1 MLQEL
6 KVPCPRERRG
16 DSGSLPSGNRP
27 SDLLMETGVFQ
38 KGEWMLGSQKAT
50 TVYLQII
57 NSLAI
62 LKYFSVIFDE
72 FKPYSHGYGSRRIH
86 TQCSL

>member
-6 KVPCPRERRG
+6 KAPCPRERRG

-27 SDLLMETGVFQ
+27 SDLLMETEVFSERRMDARQ
-38 KGEWMLGSQKAT
+38 PKSNNSL
-50 TVYLQII
+50 LQII

>member
-27 SDLLMETGVFQ
+27 SDLLMETGVFSERRMDRRQ
-38 KGEWMLGSQKAT
+38 PKSNNSL
-50 TVYLQII
+50 LQII